1 MLGPAGAADL
11 QRELTEATLRT
22 TRSFAVLP
30 KRETVFCFDGG
41 SRDKIVK
48 WLGNEILLCQQE
60 KGNLGMRMHTAFLRA
75 FQDGCTRVVLVGT
88 DIPGLRKH
96 HLQEAFEMLGEKDVV
111 LGPSTDGGYWLVG
124 MNRPLNIFERISWG
138 TDTVLDQTL
147 KEVRKRNLLPHLS
160 EPLTDVDTI
169 EDLRERNPR
178 LAWKRPYLSVIIPA
192 LNEERSVDRT
202 IKAAYDEDAEII
214 VVDGGSSDR
223 TGTIAEDAGAKVLT
237 TRKGRALQQNAGA
250 ASARGKVL
258 LFLHADTLLP
268 ERYVEHVFETLLSRR
283 TAAGA
288 FRFKTDCRVPLI
300 SAVEWMTNVRSRLFQ
315 LPYGDQA
322 LFIERAQFNA
332 VGGFPHVSIAEDLLL
347 VRRLRKH
354 GRIRIAEAEA
364 VTSGRRWQRVGVVRT
379 TLINWIIMTGCHLGV
394 SPDSLAPLYRIPR
407 GGTENQSP
415 ISAM

>member
-1 MLGPAGAADL
+1 
-11 QRELTEATLRT
+11 
-22 TRSFAVLP
+22 
-30 KRETVFCFDGG
+30 
-41 SRDKIVK
+41 
-48 WLGNEILLCQQE
+48 
-60 KGNLGMRMHTAFLRA
+60 
-75 FQDGCTRVVLVGT
+75 
-88 DIPGLRKH
+88 
-96 HLQEAFEMLGEKDVV
+96 VV

-124 MNRPLNIFERISWG
+124 LNRPLNIFERIPWG

-147 KEVRKRNLLPHLS
+147 KEVRKRNLSHHIC

-202 IKAAYDEDAEII
+202 IKAARDEDAEII

-223 TGTIAEDAGAKVLT
+223 TCKNAEDAGAKVLT

-250 ASARGKVL
+250 ASARGNVL

-268 ERYVEHVFETLLSRR
+268 VRYVDRVFETLLPKR
-283 TAAGA
+283 TAGGA
-288 FRFKTDCRVPLI
+288 FQFKTDCRVPLI
-300 SAVEWMTNVRSRLFQ
+300 RAVEWMTNVRSRFFQ

-322 LFIERAQFNA
+322 LFLKKHLFDSL
-332 VGGFPHVSIAEDLLL
+332 GGFPEVAIAEDLLL
-347 VRRLRKH
+347 VRALQKY
-354 GRIRIAEAEA
+354 GRIRIAQAEA
-364 VTSGRRWQRVGVVRT
+364 ITSGRRWEHLGVIRT
-379 TLINWIIMTGCHLGV
+379 TLINWVIMAGCHLGV
-394 SPDSLAPLYRIPR
+394 SPDSLALLYRIPR